1 MATAKTQSKEEVTS
15 IETLNSLNSHV
26 NVSQLA
32 RDIESKHK
40 KEKLEFTRTLSK
52 EQKQAYLNYLKDR
65 DSQMVTGVFKCL
77 EPVGGSVTFSAKAW
91 DGCEVNTTME
101 HGQEYTIPYAIAVQ
115 LEKGCWWP
123 THSYLLDAQGK
134 PVITTGKKNYRFS
147 FNTSDIR

>member
-1 MATAKTQSKEEVTS
+1 MTKLQKSEEVTS
-15 IETLNSLNSHV
+15 VEALSSINRTI
-26 NVSQLA
+26 NVTKLA
-32 RDIESKHK
+32 QDIESKSG
-40 KEKLEFTRTLSK
+40 KEKWEFTRKLSK
-52 EQKQAYLNYLKDR
+52 EEKEAYLNYLKDR

-91 DGCEVNTTME
+91 DGCEINTTME
-101 HGQEYTIPYAIAVQ
+101 HGQEYTVPYAIAVQ
-115 LEKGCWWP
+115 LERGCWWP

>member
-1 MATAKTQSKEEVTS
+1 MTTKQQKSEEVTS
-15 IETLNSLNSHV
+15 IEALSSMNRSI

-32 RDIESKHK
+32 RDIESKSG
-40 KEKLEFTRTLSK
+40 KEKWEFTRKLSK
-52 EQKQAYLNYLKDR
+52 EQRDAYLNYLKDR
-65 DSQMVTGVFKCL
+65 DTQMVTGVFKCL

-91 DGCEVNTTME
+91 DGCEINTTME